1 MERCPRC
8 STMVEAGWGYCPV
21 CGRPRILESL
31 RTPVAQPDWHH
42 RAFQGIVLLACLWLA
57 VTVAVAFLRE
67 YKAVRDGE
75 RLLAESQP
83 KEAWAALQPFIPA
96 HTDHAK
102 AHLLCGK
109 ATIRLHLW
117 NDARYCLDKHGELAP
132 ETKGELEADYAQVL
146 TEKARALPCNRV
158 AVGSL
163 VAGAE
168 TLGESFVDNVAAGFD
183 SVVETCLASKN
194 GWELAGV
201 TQELVERG
209 HGLDLVTRGYA
220 PAIRKALLEGRKS
233 DARGLVYWAKEMV
246 PESKEAVESAM
257 NEGAASSE

>member
-75 RLLAESQP
+75 RLLAEGRAP
-83 KEAWAALQPFIPA
+83 EAWKVLKPFLPA
-96 HTDHAK
+96 QTDHAK

-109 ATIRLHLW
+109 ATIRLDLW
-117 NDARYCLDKHGELAP
+117 PDAGYCLSRFAELSPEKKGELA
-132 ETKGELEADYAQVL
+132 ADYVQVV
-146 TEKARALPCNRV
+146 TARARELPCDAE
-158 AVGSL
+158 AVGGLLTGVESL
-163 VAGAE
+163 G
-168 TLGESFVDNVAAGFD
+168 GSFVDNAKAGLE
-183 SVVETCLASKN
+183 SVVETCLASENSWK
-194 GWELAGV
+194 LAEV
-201 TQELVERG
+201 TRALVEKG
-209 HGLDLVTRGYA
+209 HGLDMVTHGYA
-220 PAIRKALLEGRKS
+220 PAIRKAMLEGRKS